1 VENERPVHLTP
12 LLWSRFGCTG
22 KILIMDKEIEKFL
35 IKLVTIVVS
44 IIVIYFLTSPYQNC
58 EREGNYQFGTVD
70 YCLENTNW

>member
-1 VENERPVHLTP
+1 
-12 LLWSRFGCTG
+12 
-22 KILIMDKEIEKFL
+22 MDKDIEKFL

-58 EREGNYQFGTVD
+58 EREGNSRYGTVD